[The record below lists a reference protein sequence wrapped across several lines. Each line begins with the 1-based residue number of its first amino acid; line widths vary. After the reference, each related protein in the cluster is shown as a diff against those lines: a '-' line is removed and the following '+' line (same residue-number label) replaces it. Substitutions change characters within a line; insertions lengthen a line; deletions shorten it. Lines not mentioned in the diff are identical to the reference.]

1 MLDPFPG
8 AKRVERKKKKGKKKK
23 KKERKRRGKEK
34 NVGVICCLT
43 AVAIKSLFLDA
54 VSPRRRI

>member
-8 AKRVERKKKKGKKKK
+8 AKRVGRKKKKGKKKE

-34 NVGVICCLT
+34 NVISYLT

>member
-8 AKRVERKKKKGKKKK
+8 AKRVGRKKKKGKKKE

-34 NVGVICCLT
+34 NVICCLI

>member
-8 AKRVERKKKKGKKKK
+8 AKRVKERKKKKGKE
-23 KKERKRRGKEK
+23 KEEEK
-34 NVGVICCLT
+34 SNVGVICWLT

-54 VSPRRRI
+54 VSPQRRRI